1 MLIRRTIAA
10 ALAMAAAV
18 VALAGA
24 AEAQMHCD
32 RPRKPY
38 CADQFGPFLDQAD
51 FLICRHEVEDYR
63 RAIRRYLD
71 CLRDES
77 EEAVSALN
85 RAIDA
90 FNQRARMP
98 RY

>member
-1 MLIRRTIAA
+1 VIRRTIAA
-10 ALAMAAAV
+10 ALAMAA
-18 VALAGA
+18 AGA

-38 CADQFGPFLDQAD
+38 CAEQFGPFLDQAD

-85 RAIDA
+85 RAIEA